1 MPSDRC
7 ALALLRTI
15 HDANGQTGLPLL
27 PSNSADILSFFCAL
41 KRLDPLTKPNTDSPA
56 KTYSSCKIERACY
69 EDLAFR
75 VLTGNLSSELPLA

>member
-1 MPSDRC
+1 VPSDRC
-7 ALALLRTI
+7 ALALRLTI
-15 HDANGQTGLPLL
+15 HDANGQTELPLL
-27 PSNSADILSFFCAL
+27 PSNSADILSFCAL